1 MSHVELDNARW
12 DCHTHIYGPWD
23 AFPLP
28 ADAVYRPGAAPM
40 SSLLDVHRELGI
52 SRGVLV
58 QAACYQSDHSAL
70 LDAIVQTGGR
80 YRGVALLDGSE
91 TDDQLHALH
100 EGGVRGIRFN
110 FMGHLAAEVDLG
122 RLRSQAERVGELG
135 WHVLLHGRLAQVLP
149 VLNEWRSLETVL
161 VVDHMGRPDGVDSN
175 DSVQREQLWAL
186 HAHLQNERRW
196 IKLSGV
202 DRMMSNSAHPWPDAV
217 PLVRDLLAAAP
228 DRAIWGSDWPHPNIQ
243 GDVPDDAKLLAF
255 IESVCSNPEAAH
267 DVLVRNPLR
276 LYG

>member
-1 MSHVELDNARW
+1 MSNVELENARW
-12 DCHTHIYGPWD
+12 DCHTHIYGPWHD
-23 AFPLP
+23 FPLP
-28 ADAVYRPGAAPM
+28 ADAVYRPAAAPM
-40 SSLLDVHRELGI
+40 SSLLDVHRKLGI

-58 QAACYQSDHSAL
+58 QAACYGSDHSAL
-70 LDAIVQTGGR
+70 LDAIARTGGR

-91 TDDQLHALH
+91 SDDQLRALH

-110 FMGHLAAEVDLG
+110 FMGHLAAEVDLD
-122 RLRSQAERVGELG
+122 RLRTQAERVGKLG

-149 VLNEWRSLETVL
+149 VLDAWRALETLL
-161 VVDHMGRPDGVDSN
+161 VVDHMGRPDGVDS
-175 DSVQREQLWAL
+175 SESAQRELLWDL
-186 HAHLQNERRW
+186 HAHLQDQRRW

-202 DRMMSNSAHPWPDAV
+202 DRMMSPSARPWQEAE

-228 DRAIWGSDWPHPNIQ
+228 ERAIWGSDWPHPNIQ
-243 GDVPDDAKLLAF
+243 GDVPDDAKLLEF
-255 IESVCSNPEAAH
+255 IESVCGGPEAAH